1 MRNDAEDE
9 QPQPPRELKAIGR
22 SGAALPK
29 IVQGLLDFARK
40 SGGGRDSFAPN
51 DVLVKIQDLM
61 AIA

>member
-1 MRNDAEDE
+1 V
-9 QPQPPRELKAIGR
+9 P
-22 SGAALPK
+22 SGVFSCAGFA
-29 IVQGLLDFARK
+29 DFARK